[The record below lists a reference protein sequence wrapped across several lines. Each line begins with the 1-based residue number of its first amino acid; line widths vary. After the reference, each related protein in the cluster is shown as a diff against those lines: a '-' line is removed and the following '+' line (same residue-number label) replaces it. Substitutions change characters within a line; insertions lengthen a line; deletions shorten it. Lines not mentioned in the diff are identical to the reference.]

1 MKNHKYILMDF
12 YLYLL
17 STQHDPDFDLH
28 QLMDN
33 VRDAL
38 ALKLDTNSQNVQNI
52 FDRMIVEDNDYVR
65 K

>member
-1 MKNHKYILMDF
+1 MKNHKYMLMDF

-28 QLMDN
+28 NLMEK

-38 ALKLDTNSQNVQNI
+38 AKRLDTNPMNVQNI
-52 FDRMIVEDNDYVR
+52 FERMANED